1 MSDNLARVMR
11 PAWQH
16 GTAAEPEREHE
27 RAVPQEAPRRHIQ
40 IVSSKSQRQARPRIV
55 YALSA
60 VAAMA
65 TIVVAQLLLSV
76 AISQSAY
83 EISTLQDRQVELGRT
98 AESVGEEL
106 VRASSPQSLA
116 ANAAALGMVSNSNP
130 VYLRLSDGA
139 VLGAP
144 QEAKGTP
151 AGGETLV
158 PNSLLAGSQLV
169 TALPPAGAQGTGVP
183 AGPGAV
189 APVTSP
195 VQPVQVTPQNGLPS
209 PATR

>member
-11 PAWQH
+11 PAWDRGAPAASEQAEDGQH
-16 GTAAEPEREHE
+16 A
-27 RAVPQEAPRRHIQ
+27 APRRHIQ
-40 IVSSKSQRQARPRIV
+40 IVSSRSQRQARPRIV

-65 TIVVAQLLLSV
+65 AIVVAQLLLSV
-76 AISQSAY
+76 GISQSAY

-144 QEAKGTP
+144 QQAVGTP

-169 TALPPAGAQGTGVP
+169 TDLPPAGAQGTGVP
-183 AGPGAV
+183 AAAAAE
-189 APVTSP
+189 APVASP
-195 VQPVQVTPQNGLPS
+195 VKPVEVTPQDGLPS